1 MTIDDV
7 IPRSLSDHIDNIGLI
22 GLLTCCVGAPIMDN
36 PIANTSNQFYNKSLL
51 PKLYI
56 NIMR

>member
-22 GLLTCCVGAPIMDN
+22 GLLTCCIGAPIMDN
-36 PIANTSNQFYNKSLL
+36 PIAIHL
-51 PKLYI
+51 I
-56 NIMR
+56 NFTTNPYYQNFI